1 MDDMIRGTAAGV
13 PFLARPPEHPA
24 ASTPLL
30 VGWHLMDP
38 PRSEAAM
45 AAAVPMAAVP
55 AWRVYLGLPDH
66 GDRAPADGQRE
77 ITRRAAEDY
86 VLKLIDP
93 IVSAASAEFPP
104 ALHALR
110 AQLGADGPLGLF
122 GGSAG
127 GAVAL
132 QVLTEQDVEVT
143 AAALVNPVVQ
153 LERVADGVAK
163 WFGTPYPWTAESRA
177 AAARLDFVARAGEL
191 AKRRPDLALLLVR
204 GDQDEPEFREPL
216 GELAP
221 ALGAELIDIPGME
234 HGLAAEAD
242 AKRVDAAF
250 SDWFR
255 RYLTPPLL

>member
-1 MDDMIRGTAAGV
+1 MNEMIRGTAAGV
-13 PFLARPPEHPA
+13 PFLARPPEQPT
-24 ASTPLL
+24 STTPLV

-55 AWRVYLGLPDH
+55 AWRVYLGLPEH
-66 GDRAPADGQRE
+66 GERAPAGGQQE

-93 IVSAASAEFPP
+93 IVSAASGEFPA

-110 AQLGADGPLGLF
+110 SRLETNGPLGLF

-143 AAALVNPVVQ
+143 AAALVNPVAQ
-153 LERVADGVAK
+153 LERVADGAAK
-163 WFGTPYPWTAESRA
+163 WFGTPYPWTDQSRA

-204 GDQDEPEFREPL
+204 GDHDEPEFREPL
-216 GELAP
+216 GELAR
-221 ALGAELIDIPGME
+221 ALDAELIDVPGME
-234 HGLAAEAD
+234 HALAAEID

-250 SDWFR
+250 SEWFGR
-255 RYLTPPLL
+255 HLIPPLL

>member
-1 MDDMIRGTAAGV
+1 MIRGTAAGV
-13 PFLARPPEHPA
+13 PFLARPPEHPTGD
-24 ASTPLL
+24 SPLL

-55 AWRVYLGLPDH
+55 AWRVYLGLPEF
-66 GDRAPADGQRE
+66 GERAPAGGQRE

-93 IVSAASAEFPP
+93 IVSAASAEFPA

-110 AQLGADGPLGLF
+110 SELGAGGPLGLF

-132 QVLTEQDVEVT
+132 QVLTEQDVDVT

-153 LERVADGVAK
+153 LERVADAATK

-177 AAARLDFVARAGEL
+177 AAARLDFVARADEL
-191 AKRRPDLALLLVR
+191 RKRRPDLALLLVR

-216 GELAP
+216 GDLAL
-221 ALGAELIDIPGME
+221 ALAAELIDIPGME
-234 HGLAAEAD
+234 HALAAEAD
-242 AKRVDAAF
+242 ARSVDQAF
-250 SDWFR
+250 SDWFG